1 MAQTLAKVRPFLAA
15 EAKRN
20 ADGNGIRPIERVPFK
35 IVRPV
40 QQLQYARFCP
50 FCRKARGKIR
60 KLGATSFQGTCP
72 TCGAT
77 GPKRE
82 TSTFR
87 YGIPSLLRIARF
99 SSFQWFGFP
108 KSLGVQ

>member
-40 QQLQYARFCP
+40 QQLRYARFCP

-60 KLGATSFQGTCP
+60 KLGADLFQGVCP
-72 TCGAT
+72 KCGAT
-77 GPKRE
+77 GPKRGSHQKALRE
-82 TSTFR
+82 PKVLAGILSTH
-87 YGIPSLLRIARF
+87 
-99 SSFQWFGFP
+99 SSTEA
-108 KSLGVQ
+108 